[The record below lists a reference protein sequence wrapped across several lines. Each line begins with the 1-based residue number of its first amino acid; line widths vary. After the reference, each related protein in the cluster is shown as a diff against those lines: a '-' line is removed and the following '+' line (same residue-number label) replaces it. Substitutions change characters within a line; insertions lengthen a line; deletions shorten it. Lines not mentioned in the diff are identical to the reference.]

1 MRVGLPIWSDVLAPP
16 FMALHNSTSLP
27 SLAGRR
33 WVSCLI
39 DTGLSRSRTDSLA
52 EDTVNLFGPEHEFTK
67 LIISHKGVDPEDAFS
82 TVPYEKGFHFLWY
95 LDKLVGRE
103 HFDKFIPHYFKTW
116 ARKSLDSFEFKQ
128 TFLDFF
134 NAYGDEQIKERI
146 AQIPWEDRFYK
157 PGLPPKPDFDTS
169 YVDSCLA
176 LAEKW
181 KQDVSI
187 TRLLT
192 S

>member
-1 MRVGLPIWSDVLAPP
+1 MKLL
-16 FMALHNSTSLP
+16 
-27 SLAGRR
+27 
-33 WVSCLI
+33 
-39 DTGLSRSRTDSLA
+39 
-52 EDTVNLFGPEHEFTK
+52 GPEHEFTK

-134 NAYGDEQIKERI
+134 NNYGNAEITEKI
-146 AQIPWEDRFYK
+146 AQIPWEERFYT
-157 PGLPPKPDFDTS
+157 PGLPPKPEFDTS
-169 YVDSCLA
+169 YVDSCVA

-187 TRLLT
+187 ALIFLIEPDIDCTAGLQTRHQRYRGIHRQPNFGLLANR
-192 S
+192 SGFHSHHFG